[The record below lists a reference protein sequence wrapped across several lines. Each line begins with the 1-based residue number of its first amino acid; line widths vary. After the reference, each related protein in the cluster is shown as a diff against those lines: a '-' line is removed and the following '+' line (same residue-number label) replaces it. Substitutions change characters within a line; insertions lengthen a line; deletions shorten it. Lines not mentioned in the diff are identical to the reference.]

1 VLVTS
6 SSPRR
11 PRRARRGRTARHD
24 SRGFTLVELTIALG
38 LLLIVVGAM
47 YDQLSSAQR
56 SEHFASDRSFV
67 LDQTRESMAR
77 MTLDI
82 RQAVSVDPSST
93 DTHMLLQTYVNGTLT
108 FVTYDISGTTLTR
121 TVQGRPAEQ
130 LQTDL
135 ADTSIF
141 SYDPDASDAQ
151 VVSILLQVTPPAS
164 PNATIQLTSEARLRN
179 IDPG

>member
-6 SSPRR
+6 TPSRR
-11 PRRARRGRTARHD
+11 PRRSRLGRRD
-24 SRGFTLVELTIALG
+24 QRGFTLVELMIAVG
-38 LLLIVVGAM
+38 LLLVVVGAM
-47 YDQLSSAQR
+47 LDQLTSAQR
-56 SEHFASDRSFV
+56 SEHFASDRAFV
-67 LDQTRESMAR
+67 LDQTRNSMAR

-82 RQAVSVDPSST
+82 RQAASVDPSST
-93 DTHMLLQTYVNGTLT
+93 DTHMLLQTYVDGTLT
-108 FVTYDISGTTLTR
+108 YVTYDISGTTLTR
-121 TVQGRPAEQ
+121 TVQGHPAEQ

-164 PNATIQLTSEARLRN
+164 PNATIKLTSEARLRN